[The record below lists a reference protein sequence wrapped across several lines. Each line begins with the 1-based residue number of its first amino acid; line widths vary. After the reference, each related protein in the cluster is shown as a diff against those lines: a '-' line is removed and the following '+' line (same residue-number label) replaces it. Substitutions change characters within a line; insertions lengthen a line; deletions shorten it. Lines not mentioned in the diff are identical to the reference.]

1 MAGVV
6 LSRLERRR
14 RWSEDDKAAIVAETL
29 VPGVSVR
36 DVMDR
41 HGLANVA
48 QAGPIGSVWA
58 DALGSLCA
66 CSSCAS
72 QPMISEVCDHHASS
86 ALCMGLKMS
95 RLAGLVPVL
104 ARRSRSCLEWT
115 CAFWLGPTLSG
126 RR

>member
-58 DALGSLCA
+58 DAVGGVCA
-66 CSSCAS
+66 CGGCAIE
-72 QPMISEVCDHHASS
+72 PAND
-86 ALCMGLKMS
+86 
-95 RLAGLVPVL
+95 R
-104 ARRSRSCLEWT
+104 
-115 CAFWLGPTLSG
+115 
-126 RR
+126 